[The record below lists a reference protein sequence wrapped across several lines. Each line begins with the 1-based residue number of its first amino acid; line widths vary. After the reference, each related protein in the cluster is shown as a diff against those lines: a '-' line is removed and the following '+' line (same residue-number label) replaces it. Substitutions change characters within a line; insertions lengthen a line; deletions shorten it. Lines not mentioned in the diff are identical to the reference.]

1 MELELVQQGQRNRK
15 ISDWFAQYGKRVL
28 AFVRSRV
35 NDLELAEDV
44 AQDVWLQL
52 TRQDDLD
59 AIGQVGNWL
68 FATARNRVT
77 DYYRKKKNI
86 PFSQLTPA
94 GADRDAGDDD
104 VSEDLFFDTWADE
117 NLPDALVESQE
128 FWDGLHRALD
138 QLPAEQ
144 RAVFVAH
151 ELYDVPFKQ
160 LADETGLPVN
170 TLLSRKRYAVLH
182 LRRFF
187 SSGDWA
193 PQ

>member
-1 MELELVQQGQRNRK
+1 MELELAQQGLRNRK

-35 NDLELAEDV
+35 SDLEVAEDV

-52 TRQDDLD
+52 SRQDDLD

-68 FATARNRVT
+68 FTTARNRVT

-86 PFSQLTPA
+86 PFSQIAPA
-94 GADRDAGDDD
+94 AAPGDTDDD
-104 VSEDLFFDTWADE
+104 AAEDLFFETWVE
-117 NLPDALVESQE
+117 QNLPDALVESRE
-128 FWDGLHRALD
+128 FWSELHRALD

-144 RAVFVAH
+144 REVFIAH

-160 LADETGLPVN
+160 IAEETGVPVN

-187 SSGDWA
+187 QG
-193 PQ
+193 QQVN